1 MPPEFKHKMLHPY
14 KEYEDDE
21 EMEVIEATVSLCA
34 QYKGVPIGPALIQ
47 YEDPDEEGLS
57 FKGVGVFNQHG
68 QLHNTAFS
76 CLKGGG
82 YGELHTNMQEGR
94 PAHHSHCS
102 SFYPDGRTAYVTSKE
117 TESDVSGWQC
127 YSGQTDKQ
135 ARASGHGK
143 EWDDSGDVYI
153 GGYEEGSRT

>member
-1 MPPEFKHKMLHPY
+1 
-14 KEYEDDE
+14 
-21 EMEVIEATVSLCA
+21 MEVIEATVSLCA

-47 YEDPDEEGLS
+47 YQQPKDKKYS

-76 CLKGGG
+76 IIRGDG
-82 YGELHTNMQEGR
+82 YGRLYTNMQEGR

-102 SFYPDGRTAYVTSKE
+102 SFNPDGYTANVTSKE
-117 TESDVSGWQC
+117 TESDVSGWQF

-135 ARASGHGK
+135 GRLSGHGK
-143 EWDDSGDVYI
+143 WWYDSGDVDI
-153 GGYEEGSRT
+153 GGYEKNDQT

>member
-14 KEYEDDE
+14 KKYKDDE

-47 YEDPDEEGLS
+47 YQHPDYEKYS

-76 CLKGGG
+76 CLDGNG
-82 YGELHTNMQEGR
+82 YGYLFTNMQEGR
-94 PAHHSHCS
+94 PAHHSHKS
-102 SFYPDGRTAYVTSKE
+102 
-117 TESDVSGWQC
+117 
-127 YSGQTDKQ
+127 
-135 ARASGHGK
+135 
-143 EWDDSGDVYI
+143 
-153 GGYEEGSRT
+153 

>member
-14 KEYEDDE
+14 KWYDDDE

-47 YEDPDEEGLS
+47 YQHPDDKEYS

-68 QLHNTAFS
+68 QLHNTEFS
-76 CLKGGG
+76 CLKGDG
-82 YGELHTNMQEGR
+82 YGELYTNMQEGR

-102 SFYPDGRTAYVTSKE
+102 SFNRDGETAYVTSKE
-117 TESDVSGWQC
+117 TKSDVSGWQC

-135 ARASGHGK
+135 GRWSGHAK
-143 EWDDSGDVYI
+143 LWDDDGDVYI
-153 GGYEEGSRT
+153 GGWEKGNQT